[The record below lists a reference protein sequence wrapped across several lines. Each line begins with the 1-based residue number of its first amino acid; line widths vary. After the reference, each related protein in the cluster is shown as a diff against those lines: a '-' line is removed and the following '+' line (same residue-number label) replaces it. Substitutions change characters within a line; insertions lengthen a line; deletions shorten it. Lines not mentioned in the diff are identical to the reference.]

1 MNNWLILVLFSAIFL
16 GIYDITRKH
25 AVRNNSA
32 ICVLLLASIAGAI
45 AFTFYTLITGNFISA
60 LSCSSKEFLLVFLKA
75 CIVGGSWG
83 CVYTAMRKLPISLA
97 APIRSTAPLWTFIA
111 AIFIYGEIPSL
122 ISGIGMAVIFIG
134 YYALSVIGQLEGFS
148 FKNKSMLLIVAG
160 TILGSATAI
169 YDKYLLNQLE
179 LSPIRVQL
187 YFSYCLVLIYFI
199 AWLIINRIAKVE
211 THFEWRWTIPVTGVL
226 LIVSD
231 LVYFQAVSLPDAQI
245 SMISLLRRCSCVIT
259 FLAGAMIFRDKN
271 VAKKFLALLI
281 VLTGIV
287 LLALGK

>member
-1 MNNWLILVLFSAIFL
+1 MNNWLVLVLLSAVIL

-32 ICVLLLASIAGAI
+32 ICVLLIASIAGAI
-45 AFTFYTLITGNFISA
+45 AFSLYVGLIGRFPEAIACTQ
-60 LSCSSKEFLLVFLKA
+60 KEFWLIFLKS
-75 CIVGGSWG
+75 CVVGGSWG

-97 APIRSTAPLWTFIA
+97 APVRSTAPLWTFIA
-111 AIFIYGEIPSL
+111 AIFIYGEVPSL
-122 ISGIGMAVIFIG
+122 LAGLGMAIIFIG
-134 YYALSVIGQLEGFS
+134 YYALSVVGQLEGFS

-160 TILGSATAI
+160 TILGSCAAL
-169 YDKYLLNQLE
+169 YDKYLLNQLA

-187 YFSYCLVLIYFI
+187 YFSYCLVFIYFV
-199 AWLIINRIAKVE
+199 AWLIVNRIAKVD
-211 THFEWRWTIPVTGVL
+211 TAFNWRWTIPVTGVL

-231 LVYFQAVSLPDAQI
+231 LVYFHAVCLPDAQI

-259 FLAGAMIFRDKN
+259 FAAGAMIFKDKN
-271 VAKKFLALLI
+271 VVKKFYALLI
-281 VLTGIV
+281 VLIGIV

>member
-1 MNNWLILVLFSAIFL
+1 MNNWLVLVLLSAVIL

-32 ICVLLLASIAGAI
+32 ICVLLIASIAGAI
-45 AFTFYTLITGNFISA
+45 AFSLYVGAIGRFPEAIACTQ
-60 LSCSSKEFLLVFLKA
+60 KEFWLIFLKS

-97 APIRSTAPLWTFIA
+97 APVRSTAPLWTFIA
-111 AIFIYGEIPSL
+111 AIFIYGEVPSL
-122 ISGIGMAVIFIG
+122 LAGLGMAIIFIG
-134 YYALSVIGQLEGFS
+134 YYALSVVGQLEGFS

-160 TILGSATAI
+160 TILGSCAAL
-169 YDKYLLNQLE
+169 YDKYLLNQLA

-187 YFSYCLVLIYFI
+187 YFSYCLVFIYFV
-199 AWLIINRIAKVE
+199 AWLIVNRIAKVD
-211 THFEWRWTIPVTGVL
+211 TAFTWRWTIPVTGVL

-231 LVYFQAVSLPDAQI
+231 LVYFHAVSLPDAQI

-259 FLAGAMIFRDKN
+259 FAAGAMIFKDKN
-271 VAKKFLALLI
+271 VVKKFYALLI
-281 VLTGIV
+281 VLIGIV

>member
-1 MNNWLILVLFSAIFL
+1 MNNWLVLVLISATIL

-45 AFTFYTLITGNFISA
+45 AFSLYVGATGRFTDAIA
-60 LSCSSKEFLLVFLKA
+60 CTQKEFWLVFLKS

-97 APIRSTAPLWTFIA
+97 APVRSTAPLWTFIA
-111 AIFIYGEIPSL
+111 AIFIYGEVPSL
-122 ISGIGMAVIFIG
+122 LSGLGMAIIFIG
-134 YYALSVIGQLEGFS
+134 YYALSIIGQLEGFS
-148 FKNKSMLLIVAG
+148 FKNKSMLLIIAG
-160 TILGSATAI
+160 TILGSCAAL
-169 YDKYLLNQLE
+169 YDKYLLNHLGIP
-179 LSPIRVQL
+179 PIRVQL
-187 YFSYCLVLIYFI
+187 YFSYCLVFIYFV
-199 AWLIINRIAKVE
+199 AWLVINRIAKVD
-211 THFEWRWTIPVTGVL
+211 TAFSWRWTIPITGVL

-259 FLAGAMIFRDKN
+259 FVAGAMIFRDKN
-271 VAKKFLALLI
+271 VVKKFYALLI
-281 VLTGIV
+281 VLLGII

>member
-1 MNNWLILVLFSAIFL
+1 MNNWLVLVLLSAVFL

-32 ICVLLLASIAGAI
+32 ICVLLIASIAGAI
-45 AFTFYTLITGNFISA
+45 AFSLYVGAIGQFPEAIACTQ
-60 LSCSSKEFLLVFLKA
+60 KEFWLIFLKS

-97 APIRSTAPLWTFIA
+97 APVRSTAPLWTFIA
-111 AIFIYGEIPSL
+111 AIFIYGEVPSL
-122 ISGIGMAVIFIG
+122 LAGLGMAIIFIG
-134 YYALSVIGQLEGFS
+134 YYALSVVGQLEGFS

-160 TILGSATAI
+160 TILGSCAAL
-169 YDKYLLNQLE
+169 YDKYLLNQLA

-187 YFSYCLVLIYFI
+187 YFSYCLVFIYFV
-199 AWLIINRIAKVE
+199 AWLIITRLAKTATE
-211 THFEWRWTIPVTGVL
+211 FSWRWTIPVTGVL

-231 LVYFQAVSLPDAQI
+231 LVYFHAVSLPDAQI

-259 FLAGAMIFRDKN
+259 FAAGAMIFKDKN
-271 VAKKFLALLI
+271 VVKKFYALLI
-281 VLTGIV
+281 VLIGIV

>member
-1 MNNWLILVLFSAIFL
+1 MNNWLVLVLISATIL

-32 ICVLLLASIAGAI
+32 ICVLLLASIAGAVAFSLYVGATGRFTDAI
-45 AFTFYTLITGNFISA
+45 ACTQ
-60 LSCSSKEFLLVFLKA
+60 KEFWLIFLKS

-97 APIRSTAPLWTFIA
+97 APVRSTAPLWTFIA
-111 AIFIYGEIPSL
+111 AIFIYGEVPSL
-122 ISGIGMAVIFIG
+122 LSGLGMAIIFIG
-134 YYALSVIGQLEGFS
+134 YYALSIIGQLEGFS
-148 FKNKSMLLIVAG
+148 FKNKSMLLIIAG
-160 TILGSATAI
+160 TILGSCAAL
-169 YDKYLLNQLE
+169 YDKYLLNQLG
-179 LSPIRVQL
+179 LPPIRVQL
-187 YFSYCLVLIYFI
+187 YFSYCLVFIYFV
-199 AWLIINRIAKVE
+199 AWLIINRIARVD
-211 THFEWRWTIPVTGVL
+211 TAFSWRWTIPITGVL

-259 FLAGAMIFRDKN
+259 FVAGAMIFRDKN
-271 VAKKFLALLI
+271 VVKKFLALLI
-281 VLTGIV
+281 VLLGIL

>member
-1 MNNWLILVLFSAIFL
+1 MNNWLVLVLLSAVIL

-32 ICVLLLASIAGAI
+32 ICVLLIASIAGAI
-45 AFTFYTLITGNFISA
+45 AFSLYVGLIGQFPEAIACTQ
-60 LSCSSKEFLLVFLKA
+60 KEFWLIFLKS
-75 CIVGGSWG
+75 CVVGGSWG

-97 APIRSTAPLWTFIA
+97 APVRSTAPLWTFIA
-111 AIFIYGEIPSL
+111 AIFIYGEVPSL
-122 ISGIGMAVIFIG
+122 LAGLGMAIIFIG
-134 YYALSVIGQLEGFS
+134 YYALSVVGQLEGFS

-160 TILGSATAI
+160 TILGSCAAL
-169 YDKYLLNQLE
+169 YDKYLLNQLA

-187 YFSYCLVLIYFI
+187 YFSYCLVFIYFV
-199 AWLIINRIAKVE
+199 AWLIVNRIAKVD
-211 THFEWRWTIPVTGVL
+211 TAFNWRLTIPVTGVL

-231 LVYFQAVSLPDAQI
+231 LVYFHAVSLPDAQI

-259 FLAGAMIFRDKN
+259 FAAGAMIFKDKN
-271 VAKKFLALLI
+271 VVKKFYALLI
-281 VLTGIV
+281 VLIGIV

>member
-1 MNNWLILVLFSAIFL
+1 MNNWLVLVLLSAVIL

-32 ICVLLLASIAGAI
+32 ICVLLIASIAGAI
-45 AFTFYTLITGNFISA
+45 AFSLYVGAIGRFPEAIACTQ
-60 LSCSSKEFLLVFLKA
+60 KEFWLIFLKS

-97 APIRSTAPLWTFIA
+97 APVRSTAPLWTFIA
-111 AIFIYGEIPSL
+111 AIFIYGEVPSL
-122 ISGIGMAVIFIG
+122 LAGLGMAIIFVG
-134 YYALSVIGQLEGFS
+134 YYALSVVGQLEGFS

-160 TILGSATAI
+160 TILGSCAAL
-169 YDKYLLNQLE
+169 YDKYLLNQLA

-187 YFSYCLVLIYFI
+187 YFSYCLVFIYFV
-199 AWLIINRIAKVE
+199 AWLIVNRIAKVD
-211 THFEWRWTIPVTGVL
+211 TAFTWRWTIPVTGVL

-231 LVYFQAVSLPDAQI
+231 LVYFHAVSLPDAQI

-259 FLAGAMIFRDKN
+259 FAAGAMIFKDKN
-271 VAKKFLALLI
+271 VVKKFYALLI
-281 VLTGIV
+281 VLIGIV

>member
-1 MNNWLILVLFSAIFL
+1 MNNWLVLVLISATIL

-32 ICVLLLASIAGAI
+32 ICVLLLASIAGAVAFSLYVGATRRFTYAI
-45 AFTFYTLITGNFISA
+45 ACTQ
-60 LSCSSKEFLLVFLKA
+60 KEFWLIFLKS

-97 APIRSTAPLWTFIA
+97 APVRSTAPLWTFIA
-111 AIFIYGEIPSL
+111 AIFIYGEVPSL
-122 ISGIGMAVIFIG
+122 LSGLGMAIIFVG
-134 YYALSVIGQLEGFS
+134 YYALSIIGQLEGFS
-148 FKNKSMLLIVAG
+148 FKNKSMLLIIAG
-160 TILGSATAI
+160 TILGSCAAL
-169 YDKYLLNQLE
+169 YDKYLLNQLGIP
-179 LSPIRVQL
+179 PIRVQL
-187 YFSYCLVLIYFI
+187 YFSYCLVFIYFV
-199 AWLIINRIAKVE
+199 AWLIINRIARVD
-211 THFEWRWTIPVTGVL
+211 TAFSWRWTIPITGVL

-259 FLAGAMIFRDKN
+259 FVAGAMIFRDKN
-271 VAKKFLALLI
+271 VVKKFYALLI
-281 VLTGIV
+281 VLLGIL

>member
-45 AFTFYTLITGNFISA
+45 AFTFYTLVTGNFISA

-160 TILGSATAI
+160 TILGSAAAI

-179 LSPIRVQL
+179 LSPIHYADYGFIPKNSDGIGTLAEHHAGMIYVQD
-187 YFSYCLVLIYFI
+187 
-199 AWLIINRIAKVE
+199 
-211 THFEWRWTIPVTGVL
+211 P
-226 LIVSD
+226 
-231 LVYFQAVSLPDAQI
+231 
-245 SMISLLRRCSCVIT
+245 
-259 FLAGAMIFRDKN
+259 GAMAT
-271 VAKKFLALLI
+271 VTALEAERGWR
-281 VLTGIV
+281 VLDACSAPG
-287 LLALGK
+287 GKA

>member
-1 MNNWLILVLFSAIFL
+1 MNNWLVLVLISATIL

-32 ICVLLLASIAGAI
+32 ICVLLLASIAGAVAFSLYVGATGRFTDAI
-45 AFTFYTLITGNFISA
+45 ACTQ
-60 LSCSSKEFLLVFLKA
+60 KEFWLIFLKS

-97 APIRSTAPLWTFIA
+97 APVRSTAPLWTFIA
-111 AIFIYGEIPSL
+111 AIFIYGEVPSL
-122 ISGIGMAVIFIG
+122 LSGLGMAIIFVG
-134 YYALSVIGQLEGFS
+134 YYALSIIGQLEGFS

-160 TILGSATAI
+160 TILGSCAAL
-169 YDKYLLNQLE
+169 YDKYLLNQLGIP
-179 LSPIRVQL
+179 PIRVQL
-187 YFSYCLVLIYFI
+187 YFSYCLVFIYFV
-199 AWLIINRIAKVE
+199 AWLIVNRIAKVD
-211 THFEWRWTIPVTGVL
+211 TVFTWRWTIPVTGVL

-231 LVYFQAVSLPDAQI
+231 LVYFHAVSLPDAQI

-259 FLAGAMIFRDKN
+259 FAAGAMIFKDKN
-271 VAKKFLALLI
+271 VIKKLYALLI
-281 VLTGIV
+281 VLFGIA

>member
-1 MNNWLILVLFSAIFL
+1 MNNWLVLVLISATIL

-32 ICVLLLASIAGAI
+32 ICVLLLASIAGAVAFSLYVGATGRFTYAI
-45 AFTFYTLITGNFISA
+45 ACTQ
-60 LSCSSKEFLLVFLKA
+60 KEFWLIFLKS

-97 APIRSTAPLWTFIA
+97 APVRSTAPLWTFIA
-111 AIFIYGEIPSL
+111 AIFIYGEVPSL
-122 ISGIGMAVIFIG
+122 LSGLGMAIIFVG
-134 YYALSVIGQLEGFS
+134 YYALSIIGQLEGFS

-160 TILGSATAI
+160 TILGSCAAL
-169 YDKYLLNQLE
+169 YDKYLLNQLGIP
-179 LSPIRVQL
+179 PIRVQL
-187 YFSYCLVLIYFI
+187 YFSYCLVFIYFV
-199 AWLIINRIAKVE
+199 ALLVINRIAKVD
-211 THFEWRWTIPVTGVL
+211 TAFSWRWTIPITGVL

-259 FLAGAMIFRDKN
+259 FVAGAMIFRDKN
-271 VAKKFLALLI
+271 VVKKFYALLI
-281 VLTGIV
+281 VLLGIL